1 MGCSQTKEIALF
13 SAADRHELTNHLM
26 MVQTVISLIC
36 LENEKPALARATVTV
51 TFTTDE
57 IHMNTRTLGGAAL
70 EAAKPLSS
78 WMILEEGMSLG

>member
-1 MGCSQTKEIALF
+1 MGRSQTKEIALF
-13 SAADRHELTNHLM
+13 PAADRHELTNHLM

-78 WMILEEGMSLG
+78 WMILEE